1 MICIIALIIAG
12 ILGIFSASYRD
23 IAKKAFDCVFRNL
36 TFRKCDSG
44 ADQELRAKIT
54 VKMMKLSPK
63 AAGFTFK
70 WFNTIS
76 WIFVIMMF
84 ASIGYSAYGFYNFIQ
99 YGNCNGPDSSAFCV
113 FDPFKNNNV
122 NEFSCSGNANHT
134 IDQIQ
139 KLTINPDDPS
149 IGPENAKV
157 TIIEAGCFKCQ
168 YTKQE
173 VPVINKILKNYK
185 DQVRFIYKDFPIS
198 SLHADAPMVS
208 EAARCANEQNKFWE
222 YHEIVF
228 DNQDKTSIEDLKQY
242 AADLNLNTTQ
252 FNGCLDTNKYKEQ
265 VNKEIQDGVTAGIYG
280 TPTIFIND
288 QIFVGPKTY
297 SELSKAIDQEL
308 AK

>member
-23 IAKKAFDCVFRNL
+23 IAKKAFNCVFRNL

-63 AAGFTFK
+63 AAGWTFK

-76 WIFVIMMF
+76 WIFVILLF
-84 ASIGYSAYGFYNFIQ
+84 VSIGYSAYGVYNFIE

-113 FDPFKNNNV
+113 FDPFKNTNT
-122 NEFSCSGNANHT
+122 NEFTCAGGANHT
-134 IDQIQ
+134 INDIK
-139 KLTINPDDPS
+139 KLTINPDDPT

-157 TIIEAGCFKCQ
+157 IIIEAGCFKCQ

-173 VPVINKILKNYK
+173 VPIINKIMKNYEGK
-185 DQVRFIYKDFPIS
+185 VRLIYKDFPIS
-198 SLHADAPMVS
+198 SLHPDASLVS

-222 YHEIVF
+222 YYKILF

-242 AADLNLNTTQ
+242 AKELNLNITQ
-252 FNGCLDTNKYKEQ
+252 FNECLNTNKYKSA
-265 VNKEIQDGVTAGIYG
+265 VDKEIQDGVTAGIYG

-288 QIFVGPKTY
+288 QVFVGPKTY
-297 SELSKAIDQEL
+297 SELKQAIDKEL
-308 AK
+308 AQ